1 MSVNRPQRFQTLETG
16 SLTRADVCAY
26 QYFHRML
33 DLAHGFAGSQINR
46 THKSSSKQE
55 TLSIRGINR
64 NQALAGLSSPPFL
77 FFLLT
82 GKRRVPLPN
91 DRVGIP
97 PLSHP
102 SFVIKNAPRK
112 KDGGHPVLY

>member
-82 GKRRVPLPN
+82 GKRRVPLPWS
-91 DRVGIP
+91 GP
-97 PLSHP
+97 
-102 SFVIKNAPRK
+102 
-112 KDGGHPVLY
+112 